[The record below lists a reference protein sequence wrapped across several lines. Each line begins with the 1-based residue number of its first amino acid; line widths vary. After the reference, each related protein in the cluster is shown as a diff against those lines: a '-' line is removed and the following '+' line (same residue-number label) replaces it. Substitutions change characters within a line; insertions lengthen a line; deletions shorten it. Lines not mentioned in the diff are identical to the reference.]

1 MPGATAHGGAPA
13 AHLLFVRWRPKRTIL
28 PAQPPLGKADFQM
41 RLTPAAVEGSAGEQS
56 PLQARAA
63 FLQNWQWESV
73 VRINRGVR
81 ERGRAQH
88 GKNSES
94 FATVEKDWEE
104 RRALEATLGEMDYLR
119 SCTGRA
125 PFLFF
130 NGNTFAD

>member
-1 MPGATAHGGAPA
+1 
-13 AHLLFVRWRPKRTIL
+13 
-28 PAQPPLGKADFQM
+28 M
-41 RLTPAAVEGSAGEQS
+41 RLTPAAAEGSAGEQS

-73 VRINRGVR
+73 VRINRGVW

-104 RRALEATLGEMDYLR
+104 WRALEATLGEILDYLR
-119 SCTGRA
+119 SCTGAHRSCSSTA
-125 PFLFF
+125 TPLR
-130 NGNTFAD
+130 TLRVC